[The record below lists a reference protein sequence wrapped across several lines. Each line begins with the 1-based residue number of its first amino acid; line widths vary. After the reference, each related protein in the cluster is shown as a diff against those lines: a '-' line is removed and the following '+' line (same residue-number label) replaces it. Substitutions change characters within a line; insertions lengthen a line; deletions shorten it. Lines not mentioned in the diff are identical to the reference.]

1 VPELPEVETI
11 KRDLAKVLIGRQ
23 ISKVEILWAKT
34 VAPLSPAIFQRKIAG
49 TKITDLERRAKMIRI
64 KLSGPLDLLIHL
76 KMTGQLIFVPKLP
89 TNPPRTTLRGSSRVV
104 LGGFVVGGHPDK
116 EILKSQ
122 PSKFTRLVFYFSD
135 GSKLFF
141 NDLRKFGWVRLAD
154 DQTIAKLFVEHGP
167 EPLTKNFSLKYF
179 QSILAK
185 YPRRPIKQ
193 TLLDQKLI
201 AGIGNIYADESCF
214 LAKILPTRLAGKIS
228 TKESQKLHQAIISV
242 LKLSIS
248 KKGTSSRN
256 YVRGDGSQGGFIP
269 HLYVYGRAGEPCKI
283 CGQRIKKIKLVGRG
297 THFCGHCQ
305 K

>member
-1 VPELPEVETI
+1 MPELPEVETI

-76 KMTGQLIFVPKLP
+76 KMTGQLIFQPQ
-89 TNPPRTTLRGSSRVV
+89 RGQAVA
-104 LGGFVVGGHPDK
+104 GGHP
-116 EILKSQ
+116 Q
-122 PSKFTRLVFYFSD
+122 PGGLDNLPNKFTRLVFHFSD

-141 NDLRKFGWVRLAD
+141 NDMRKFGWVRLAD
-154 DQTIAKLFVEHGP
+154 DQTIAKLFAEHGP

-193 TLLDQKLI
+193 ILLDQKLI

-228 TKESQKLHQAIISV
+228 ATKTKKLHQAIITV

-283 CGQRIKKIKLVGRG
+283 CGQRIKKLKLVGRG
-297 THFCGHCQ
+297 THFCDHCQ